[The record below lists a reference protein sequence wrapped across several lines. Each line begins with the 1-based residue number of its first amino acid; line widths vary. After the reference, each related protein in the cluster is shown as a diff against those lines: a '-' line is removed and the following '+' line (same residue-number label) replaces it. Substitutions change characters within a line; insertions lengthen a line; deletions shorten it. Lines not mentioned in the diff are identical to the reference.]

1 MWRSVASNGLSF
13 LLVALFLLGALVLWG
28 QNAYFTDGPLK
39 QPICLRV
46 EKGSDMQRVSDDLMA
61 NGAIENGTIF
71 RLGADYTGKS
81 AELKAGSFLIPA
93 ASSMGVIAELVT
105 RGGANTC
112 GTEIVYQIGVNQM
125 AVKLRELEPQTDRFE
140 EKAQFDPV
148 TETPPPAFQRAKALN
163 DTRFRIVVVEGVSSW
178 RVRHI
183 LETLEPLSGDILL
196 LPDEGSLA
204 PGSYEI
210 RAEDTRQGVLTRM
223 QSAQSVILQNA
234 WKNRDKDLPLK
245 TPQEA
250 LILASIVEKE
260 TGLAAERRKVAS
272 VFINRLERGIRLQT
286 DPAVIYGITKGKK
299 VLGRGLRQSEL
310 DRKTPW
316 NTYKIDGL
324 PPTPI
329 ANPGKASIEAVL
341 NPDTTK
347 FLYFVADGT
356 GGHAFAKT
364 LSEHNTNVKKWR
376 AIEKERSKN

>member
-28 QNAYFTDGPLK
+28 QNEYFTDGPLK

-46 EKGSDMQRVSDDLMA
+46 EKGSDMQRVSDDLVA

-71 RLGADYTGKS
+71 RLGADYAGKS
-81 AELKAGSFLIPA
+81 TELKAGSFLIPA
-93 ASSMGVIAELVT
+93 ASSMGVITELVT

-125 AVKLRELEPQTDRFE
+125 AIKLRELEPQTDRFE
-140 EKAQFDPV
+140 EKAQFDPA
-148 TETPPPAFQRAKALN
+148 TDTPPPAFQRAKALN

-223 QSAQSVILQNA
+223 QSAQSLILQNA

-272 VFINRLERGIRLQT
+272 VFINRLERGLRLQT